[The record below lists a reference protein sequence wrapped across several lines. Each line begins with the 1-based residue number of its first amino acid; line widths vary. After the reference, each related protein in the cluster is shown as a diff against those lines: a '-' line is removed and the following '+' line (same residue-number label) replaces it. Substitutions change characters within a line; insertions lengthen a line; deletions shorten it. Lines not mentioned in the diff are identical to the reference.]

1 LDVNWESKVAAAIQ
15 EAPRLS
21 VIGLGYVGLPLA
33 AAFAAEG
40 LDVTGFDI
48 SRERIAELKAG
59 RDRTGEVE
67 PQDFRRQNLQ
77 LTTDAA
83 DLTDR
88 DVHIVTVPTPVDAAN
103 RPDLGP
109 LDAACRTVGQALR
122 ASRPHNPAPIVV
134 FESTV
139 YPGVTEDICRPLIER
154 ESGRRCGQDF
164 FLGYSPERINPGDR
178 THRLDSIV
186 KVVAGQTAE
195 TAERLRDLYGRV
207 AKAGV
212 FVARN
217 IRTAE
222 AAKVIENAQ
231 RDINIA
237 FINEVTMIFERLGLS
252 IYDVLEASR
261 TKWNFLDFKP
271 GLVGGHCI
279 GVDPYYLAACAVAA
293 GHDPEIILSG
303 RRINDAMG
311 DYFADRIH
319 LETEKN
325 GTRTPRTLVLGL
337 TFKENVPDLRN
348 TKVIDLVRGLVSRG
362 HRVDVHDPQADAAD
376 AKAHY
381 GLSLLGEL
389 SASPYDCVI
398 CAVPHDTYREFD
410 AARLGALVKPG
421 GLVADLKGVWRTLQ
435 LPPGLRRW
443 QP

>member
-1 LDVNWESKVAAAIQ
+1 L
-15 EAPRLS
+15 RLS
-21 VIGLGYVGLPLA
+21 DDP
-33 AAFAAEG
+33 
-40 LDVTGFDI
+40 
-48 SRERIAELKAG
+48 
-59 RDRTGEVE
+59 
-67 PQDFRRQNLQ
+67 
-77 LTTDAA
+77 TD
-83 DLTDR
+83 LLDR
-88 DVHIVTVPTPVDAAN
+88 DIHIVTVPTPVDAAN

-109 LDAACRTVGQALR
+109 LDAACRTVGQVLK
-122 ASRPHNPAPIVV
+122 ASAPHNPAPIVV

-154 ESGRRCGQDF
+154 ESGRRAGEDF

-178 THRLDSIV
+178 SHRLDSIV

-195 TAERLRDLYGRV
+195 TAERLRDLYARV

-212 FVARN
+212 FVAKD

-252 IYDVLEASR
+252 IYDVLDASR

-311 DYFADRIH
+311 DYFAERIH
-319 LETEKN
+319 QEAAKN
-325 GTRTPRTLVLGL
+325 GARTPRTLVLGL

-362 HRVDVHDPQADAAD
+362 HRVDVHDPQADAAE

-381 GLSLLGEL
+381 GLTLLPEL
-389 SASPYDCVI
+389 NASQPYDCLI
-398 CAVPHDTYREFD
+398 CAVPHEAYRGFD
-410 AARLGALVKPG
+410 GARLSALVKSG
-421 GLVADLKGVWRTLQ
+421 GLVADLKGVWRKLD

>member
-1 LDVNWESKVAAAIQ
+1 M
-15 EAPRLS
+15 PRLS

-67 PQDFRRQNLQ
+67 PQDFRRQNLR
-77 LTTDAA
+77 LSADAA
-83 DLTDR
+83 DLADR
-88 DVHIVTVPTPVDAAN
+88 DIHIVTVPTPVDAAN

-122 ASRPHNPAPIVV
+122 ASHQHNPAPIVV

-139 YPGVTEDICRPLIER
+139 YPGVTEDVCRPVIER

-212 FVARN
+212 FVARD

-261 TKWNFLDFKP
+261 TKWNFLDFRP

-311 DYFADRIH
+311 DYFAERIH
-319 LETEKN
+319 AETEKT

-348 TKVIDLVRGLVSRG
+348 TKVIDLVRGLVNRG

-376 AKAHY
+376 AKSHY
-381 GLSLLGEL
+381 GLSLLPEL
-389 SASPYDCVI
+389 SAPQPYDCVI
-398 CAVPHDTYREFD
+398 CAVPHDAYRSFD
-410 AARLGALVKPG
+410 ASRISALVKSG
-421 GLVADLKGVWRTLQ
+421 GLVADLKGVWRKLE